1 MSPELRASAGDKGTG
16 GSAERTGRDERDL
29 KGQAEPTEESGNSAG
44 QSRARRAPIGTTKR
58 CLRTRPEPQPQ
69 PHPEPG
75 SPGAGGMHG
84 VGGSPSRT
92 AGPPCPRDAATRAKG
107 WLGAGTL
114 IMEYSEAAKF
124 FLNSFLMFS
133 RSTSL
138 LETRTRMRVWS
149 SVPAPFT
156 KGKERGALS
165 QPVGRAPD
173 SPGCGRVGE
182 ARAEPHPEVRHLK
195 KDGTGRADGGQGPGV
210 HLPSSRSRASLPG
223 RPGCCGRTS
232 LRREDTPVRRRPAPQ
247 GPGPRDGEGTWR
259 SRPCLRAA

>member
-75 SPGAGGMHG
+75 SRGAGGMHG

-92 AGPPCPRDAATRAKG
+92 AGPPRPRDAAARAEG
-107 WLGAGTL
+107 WPGAGTL

-173 SPGCGRVGE
+173 SPGCGRV
-182 ARAEPHPEVRHLK
+182 REVRAVPR
-195 KDGTGRADGGQGPGV
+195 TAPRS
-210 HLPSSRSRASLPG
+210 PSSQEG
-223 RPGCCGRTS
+223 RNRTCGRGAGAGCA
-232 LRREDTPVRRRPAPQ
+232 LAFI
-247 GPGPRDGEGTWR
+247 
-259 SRPCLRAA
+259 A